1 MTDNSKQLDALYP
14 FLSGRSRD
22 ADSENAALLESA
34 RHKAAHSIEVKQA
47 FFAKHAQQL
56 VDAARAVAAVYRSGH
71 RMLAM
76 GNGGSSC
83 DASHFAVEFQHPVT
97 AGRPSLPAMNL
108 AMDTAMMTAV
118 ANDLGVRHLFAR
130 QVEAHGSPGDGLI
143 GFSTSGNSANL
154 MAAFAKAKSI
164 GMTTLFLDL
173 EHKLYAFRFY
183 TTFRVLSPMSW
194 GAWILLIIYPV
205 SFLQILSTLRR
216 GAPQAGEFVDRLAMG
231 RAITDWCERYRR
243 EISLVA
249 LPAGVLLGV
258 YTAVLLSA
266 FSARPFW
273 NTGVLAPL
281 FLVSGLSTAAAL
293 VALLTRDHGERAWFT
308 RIDIVLIIVEL
319 VLVALFLINL
329 ATGSAKQIEALECCV
344 MGGPY
349 TFAFWVLFVGIG
361 LLIPL
366 VLEIM
371 EMRGLGKPLALAAAV
386 LVLFGGYTLRYVMV
400 EVGQESTWTRYPTQ
414 YNAELLERL
423 HR

>member
-1 MTDNSKQLDALYP
+1 MN
-14 FLSGRSRD
+14 
-22 ADSENAALLESA
+22 EELL
-34 RHKAAHSIEVKQA
+34 VT
-47 FFAKHAQQL
+47 
-56 VDAARAVAAVYRSGH
+56 ARANDLIDPSLHIWTWEVAMY
-71 RMLAM
+71 LFL
-76 GNGGSSC
+76 GG
-83 DASHFAVEFQHPVT
+83 VT
-97 AGRPSLPAMNL
+97 AGIMIFA
-108 AMDTAMMTAV
+108 AAV
-118 ANDLGVRHLFAR
+118 ALMKRDETAPFAATR
-130 QVEAHGSPGDGLI
+130 LALLAPIVLSL
-143 GFSTSGNSANL
+143 
-154 MAAFAKAKSI
+154 

-173 EHKLYAFRFY
+173 EHKLYVFRFY

-216 GAPQAGEFVDRLAMG
+216 GVPQAGEFMDRLAVG
-231 RAITDWCERYRR
+231 RAIIDWCERYRR

-258 YTAVLLSA
+258 YTAILLSA

-308 RIDIVLIIVEL
+308 RIDIVLIILEL

-386 LVLFGGYTLRYVMV
+386 LVLFGGYTLRHVMV

-423 HR
+423 DR